1 MIESYNRTINSLV
14 GAKTNVW
21 DFLKLVKSQEA
32 NTQRVFLSNSVGQ
45 YIHGNTGRKQSA
57 LDNIQRIKFRVA
69 RASTPPLLKNTFK

>member
-32 NTQRVFLSNSVGQ
+32 KTQRVFLSNSVGQ

-69 RASTPPLLKNTFK
+69 SASTPPLLKNTFK